1 MGQKNV
7 KSQNMVNSGDAVAN
21 TNLKSIKIRHHH
33 AKPYRKRH
41 VTGLFVS
48 VVCCALLVGAVV
60 RYNKQLTSG
69 LQTAKD
75 FLVSDS
81 NTQIAASKGIES
93 SYGYSVTYDPRQL
106 YASGLDSSTG
116 ELFIGAELDVAR
128 PYEVLRLAPT
138 LGGVSADV
146 SNMTIQYYPKLAA
159 DENNLQAVE
168 AAALKDLTKTA
179 TLVPKKTET
188 ANVVIGGKK
197 FIKSDWLFQSDN
209 KVFAG
214 LTPSFTT
221 YSGSLQGK
229 PLVMQIMYGAATNQN
244 LVLYEN
250 VIASLYFGPTK
261 VTTAPQAKQVS
272 AALQKNRSL
281 LESMVFGQIAS
292 AQATTSIP
300 NSELISAQY
309 SPAVV
314 KIFNVYC
321 QDILFDGKLIIK
333 DACSGGSGSGFFINK
348 DGYIASN
355 GHVTSSD
362 PKDILIQF
370 AYTYFKK
377 GDARL
382 LDFLAAAA
390 KVNVADLPNG
400 TTADRAD
407 FLFNKLY
414 DLNQSRVTTQN
425 SATNLLVALGKD
437 QPDLKEL
444 ITVTN
449 KRQAYTEQTTI
460 KRATSIAQ
468 NFRSIDGFTK
478 FHASDVSIIKIDGN
492 NYPITKVG
500 TIATL
505 LQGAN
510 LNILGY
516 PGNAS
521 NNGIVDAGQ
530 STVTLTSGKVSAIKN
545 ALGSNNK
552 LIETDTL
559 IGHGNSGGPAFNDSG
574 EVVGISTY
582 TATKVD
588 DGTYNYVRD
597 ISDLVSLASYASVVI
612 STQSPTQ
619 TQWEN
624 ALGEFNKAHYSKSLK
639 GFAAVKLLYPSHPKV
654 DEFIFAANQYILQGK
669 DTKDFP
675 VLAASI
681 AGGVFFALSVTV
693 VILIVRH
700 KKAHLV
706 YRVHVGEGAMEPL
719 AKGDHAKRIHYNPDH
734 IHAQKNVHTMTR
746 HASVPRQLV

>member
-1 MGQKNV
+1 MLQK
-7 KSQNMVNSGDAVAN
+7 
-21 TNLKSIKIRHHH
+21 
-33 AKPYRKRH
+33 
-41 VTGLFVS
+41 
-48 VVCCALLVGAVV
+48 
-60 RYNKQLTSG
+60 
-69 LQTAKD
+69 
-75 FLVSDS
+75 
-81 NTQIAASKGIES
+81 
-93 SYGYSVTYDPRQL
+93 
-106 YASGLDSSTG
+106 
-116 ELFIGAELDVAR
+116 

-138 LGGVSADV
+138 LGGVSTDV

-168 AAALKDLTKTA
+168 AAALKNLTKTA
-179 TLVPKKTET
+179 TLVPKKTGT

-209 KVFAG
+209 KVSSLFSIHST
-214 LTPSFTT
+214 LS
-221 YSGSLQGK
+221 SGSLQGK

-261 VTTAPQAKQVS
+261 VTTTPQAKQVT

-281 LESMVFGQIAS
+281 LESMVFGQIAW

-425 SATNLLVALGKD
+425 SATNLLVALGKN

-574 EVVGISTY
+574 DT
-582 TATKVD
+582 
-588 DGTYNYVRD
+588 
-597 ISDLVSLASYASVVI
+597 
-612 STQSPTQ
+612 
-619 TQWEN
+619 WEY
-624 ALGEFNKAHYSKSLK
+624 L
-639 GFAAVKLLYPSHPKV
+639 P
-654 DEFIFAANQYILQGK
+654 IRQ
-669 DTKDFP
+669 
-675 VLAASI
+675 
-681 AGGVFFALSVTV
+681 
-693 VILIVRH
+693 
-700 KKAHLV
+700 
-706 YRVHVGEGAMEPL
+706 
-719 AKGDHAKRIHYNPDH
+719 
-734 IHAQKNVHTMTR
+734 QK
-746 HASVPRQLV
+746 